1 MKRNL
6 ADWKRKMQDQTYL
19 LQRTLKAT
27 ATGNIT
33 KKKIKHICTM
43 NPPHDKGYHKAGT
56 NSLPQ

>member
-1 MKRNL
+1 MRRKRRRRGMKRNL

-33 KKKIKHICTM
+33 KKKSNTSV
-43 NPPHDKGYHKAGT
+43 P
-56 NSLPQ
+56 